1 MWLSTNMPDGRDV
14 LGRALA
20 LVAGISERADVRLA
34 PVSGGALRRVAL
46 LSTLA
51 EWRLRWGRYDP
62 DYLPDGLGPKFVS
75 ARRAA
80 ELVGDGATGLSCGI
94 AAFHPSS
101 ILYWAI
107 RDRFRATG
115 HPRGLTWC
123 AVGGGGG
130 RGRVPGTLEELGERG
145 LVTRAILGHT
155 ETVKSLLA
163 LAAAGDLELHTL
175 PQGELAFLIEGQ
187 GNGERAL
194 ITDVGAGTF
203 LDPRVGPGSAVT
215 EHAAA
220 RFVTTVGDQL
230 RYELPALDLHIFN
243 APCADRVGNIYV
255 GGAACL
261 TEIHDGARAVHA
273 NQGTV
278 IACVADVIDPDP
290 ASVYVPAEW
299 VDAVVVNPRNEQLVP
314 VPQRRRWE
322 MFVAGAG
329 VNEAAAE
336 SDVRFVNR
344 VLGLTPRR
352 SAADRALTR
361 AGAALAA
368 GELHPG
374 AIVNIGTGLPEDV
387 GRLLHDD
394 LPEDLVLT
402 TEAGV
407 VGGAPTS
414 GLFFGAAI
422 NPTELISSAE
432 MFHRY
437 AERLDLACVGLLEV
451 DGRGN
456 VNVSRRGAAVT
467 DHVGPGGFPD
477 ITHHAQTVLF
487 VGSFALGERLE
498 LSGAQL
504 LVREQGRP
512 KFVDTVREVTF
523 NAERALRR
531 GQRVFYVTHRGVFRL
546 RDDGLELTHV
556 MPGIDAERD
565 ILSAPAPIKL
575 PVGGI
580 DAVQTLGPEI
590 VTGIGHLRRGY
601 SAPPAR

>member
-1 MWLSTNMPDGRDV
+1 
-14 LGRALA
+14 
-20 LVAGISERADVRLA
+20 
-34 PVSGGALRRVAL
+34 
-46 LSTLA
+46 
-51 EWRLRWGRYDP
+51 
-62 DYLPDGLGPKFVS
+62 
-75 ARRAA
+75 
-80 ELVGDGATGLSCGI
+80 
-94 AAFHPSS
+94 
-101 ILYWAI
+101 
-107 RDRFRATG
+107 
-115 HPRGLTWC
+115 
-123 AVGGGGG
+123 
-130 RGRVPGTLEELGERG
+130 
-145 LVTRAILGHT
+145 
-155 ETVKSLLA
+155 
-163 LAAAGDLELHTL
+163 
-175 PQGELAFLIEGQ
+175 
-187 GNGERAL
+187 
-194 ITDVGAGTF
+194 
-203 LDPRVGPGSAVT
+203 
-215 EHAAA
+215 
-220 RFVTTVGDQL
+220 
-230 RYELPALDLHIFN
+230 
-243 APCADRVGNIYV
+243 
-255 GGAACL
+255 
-261 TEIHDGARAVHA
+261 
-273 NQGTV
+273 
-278 IACVADVIDPDP
+278 
-290 ASVYVPAEW
+290 
-299 VDAVVVNPRNEQLVP
+299 
-314 VPQRRRWE
+314 
-322 MFVAGAG
+322 
-329 VNEAAAE
+329 
-336 SDVRFVNR
+336 
-344 VLGLTPRR
+344 
-352 SAADRALTR
+352 
-361 AGAALAA
+361 
-368 GELHPG
+368 
-374 AIVNIGTGLPEDV
+374 
-387 GRLLHDD
+387 LHDD